1 MVVMVG
7 SGRWNLEGKY
17 AAHDSNV
24 LLSPRRGGN
33 GGFFFN
39 STARPTHKSTKTQLA
54 AHQSSQATT
63 LFFNRSAKA
72 ETSQR
77 KGRVAAAN
85 GKKFSIP
92 KAN

>member
-1 MVVMVG
+1 ME
-7 SGRWNLEGKY
+7 SGGQIRSARQQRL
-17 AAHDSNV
+17 AFTTA
-24 LLSPRRGGN
+24 RRQW
-33 GGFFFN
+33 GFFFN